1 MQVKPDNRNE
11 TCFVPTERGRK
22 LIPIPA
28 IIALRSIDVYKR
40 QVVYVSGKE
49 RKTHLVIAKHQ
60 NNKIVYV
67 DPQTGDRVNIDR
79 RLNLTVKG
87 MTEISR
93 IDNLKPSKYINGC
106 VRRRKDDKQKK
117 RPKQFEKVKE
127 KELTGSGV
135 PMLRRNT

>member
-1 MQVKPDNRNE
+1 M
-11 TCFVPTERGRK
+11 
-22 LIPIPA
+22 
-28 IIALRSIDVYKR
+28 
-40 QVVYVSGKE
+40 YVSGKE
-49 RKTHLVIAKHQ
+49 RKTHVFIAKHQ
-60 NNKIVYV
+60 NSKIVCV

-93 IDNLKPSKYINGC
+93 IDNLKPSKYINGY
-106 VRRRKDDKQKK
+106 VRRRKDDKQEK
-117 RPKQFEKVKE
+117 RPKQFEQVKK

>member
-1 MQVKPDNRNE
+1 M
-11 TCFVPTERGRK
+11 
-22 LIPIPA
+22 
-28 IIALRSIDVYKR
+28 
-40 QVVYVSGKE
+40 YVSGKE
-49 RKTHLVIAKHQ
+49 RKTHVFIAKHQ
-60 NNKIVYV
+60 NGKIVCV
-67 DPQTGDRVNIDR
+67 DPQTEDRVNIDR
-79 RLNLTVKG
+79 RLNLTAKG
-87 MTEISR
+87 MTEISG

>member
-1 MQVKPDNRNE
+1 M
-11 TCFVPTERGRK
+11 
-22 LIPIPA
+22 
-28 IIALRSIDVYKR
+28 
-40 QVVYVSGKE
+40 
-49 RKTHLVIAKHQ
+49 
-60 NNKIVYV
+60 
-67 DPQTGDRVNIDR
+67 NIDR

>member
-1 MQVKPDNRNE
+1 M
-11 TCFVPTERGRK
+11 
-22 LIPIPA
+22 
-28 IIALRSIDVYKR
+28 
-40 QVVYVSGKE
+40 YVSGKE

-67 DPQTGDRVNIDR
+67 DPQTGDRVSIDR